1 MVQDW
6 TGLDLGGIFMATF
19 YIQLLELLV
28 VRACK
33 VCKARVCVDSAP
45 SSCSDKCAQR
55 THWHNGTGIGT
66 GTGTDGGTRR
76 RLAQQQLHRH
86 LEGEDQDSGSGERTT
101 DIFLRALSSG
111 RVGLQVVRTPSISEA
126 FAALG
131 SGVVCVSS
139 MAPVR
144 LGIAP
149 LLSRCQPS
157 KASGCRCCFAACS
170 APQLLSVC
178 PVSVQCIPCCSLAAT
193 CNFGPANSERSKS
206 PSRLPCNA
214 RPLRLSLLATLDD
227 PRSLSPAV

>member
-1 MVQDW
+1 
-6 TGLDLGGIFMATF
+6 MAT
-19 YIQLLELLV
+19 ITNAGCWSCWWCGLAE
-28 VRACK
+28 
-33 VCKARVCVDSAP
+33 SAK
-45 SSCSDKCAQR
+45 SKSAWTAQR
-55 THWHNGTGIGT
+55 QHTGDWPGTLKGRGP
-66 GTGTDGGTRR
+66 GSA
-76 RLAQQQLHRH
+76 RL
-86 LEGEDQDSGSGERTT
+86 TF
-101 DIFLRALSSG
+101 FLRALSSG

-193 CNFGPANSERSKS
+193 CNFGPANSKRPKS
-206 PSRLPCNA
+206 SSRLPCDA